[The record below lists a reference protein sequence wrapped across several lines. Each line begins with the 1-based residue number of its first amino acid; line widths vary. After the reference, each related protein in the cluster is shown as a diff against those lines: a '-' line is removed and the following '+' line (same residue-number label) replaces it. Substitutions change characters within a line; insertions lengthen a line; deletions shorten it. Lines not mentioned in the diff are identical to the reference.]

1 MAAFEIFLTSV
12 GVWLVMV
19 PFFRKTRCGWWVE
32 ASFRI
37 CLGLSLALLAPWS
50 PWSLAIMVP
59 VLSILGVCT
68 ATCHWVG
75 SSFVTSLCC
84 GSALGG
90 MLWQAAL
97 CGYVDAWW
105 HGWVMGV
112 STLIFTMIFTCTTA
126 GPVLFLPLILPS
138 MASMLITA
146 GVAGLHVFPMLDIPP
161 EQLFASAPCAAE
173 EGMAAA
179 YFAGL
184 WFCLTLVAMVSWR
197 LAAVLFREEKDADG
211 QGSLFAS
218 LLPAGDD
225 SLMPRPG
232 TTENRHLTI
241 TRAIYAPEGADLS
254 HLTENEKKLVEI
266 CRNDEEERDR
276 VLFGGGLY

>member
-1 MAAFEIFLTSV
+1 MAVFEIFLISL
-12 GVWLVMV
+12 GVWLIMV

-32 ASFRI
+32 VSFRL
-37 CLGLSLALLAPWS
+37 CLGLGLALLAPWT

-75 SSFVTSLCC
+75 SSLVTSLCC

-90 MLWQAAL
+90 MFWQAAL
-97 CGYVDAWW
+97 CEYVDAWW
-105 HGWVMGV
+105 HGWVMAF
-112 STLIFTMIFTCTTA
+112 STLIFTVIFTCTTV

-138 MASMLITA
+138 MAAMLITA
-146 GVAGLHVFPMLDIPP
+146 GVAGLQVSPMFDFQP

-173 EGMAAA
+173 EGMVAAH
-179 YFAGL
+179 FAGF
-184 WFCLTLVAMVSWR
+184 WFCLTLVAMATWR
-197 LAAVLFREEKDADG
+197 LAAVLFRDKDADG
-211 QGSLFAS
+211 QGSLVSS
-218 LLPAGDD
+218 LLPDGDD

-232 TTENRHLTI
+232 TTENRHLVI
-241 TRAIYAPEGADLS
+241 TRAIYAPEGDDLS

-266 CRNDEEERDR
+266 CRKDPEERDR